1 MSIPNAACNLPTLYA
16 VRALFEGTA
25 TADQQK
31 MALEWIIFRA
41 CGTGED
47 PFTLG
52 GEDGRRTTDFIAA
65 RQWAGRQIAR
75 LRSPEALAEI
85 QARSKSPAPA
95 RKEAKDG

>member
-1 MSIPNAACNLPTLYA
+1 MSFPLPNLPTLYSI
-16 VRALFEGTA
+16 RALFEGAA
-25 TADQQK
+25 TGDQQK

-47 PFTLG
+47 PFVPG
-52 GEDGRRTTDFIAA
+52 DDGRRSTDFNLG
-65 RQWAGRQIAR
+65 RQFVGRQIAR

-85 QARSKSPAPA
+85 EARGKKPAPA